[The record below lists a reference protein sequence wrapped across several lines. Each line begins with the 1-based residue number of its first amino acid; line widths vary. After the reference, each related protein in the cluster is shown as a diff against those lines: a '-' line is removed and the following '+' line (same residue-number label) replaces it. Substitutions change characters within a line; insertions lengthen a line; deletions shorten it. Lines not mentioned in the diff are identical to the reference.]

1 MYISI
6 YLVEGYAS
14 PLLHCYYIKKENNMT
29 YLIGSGEQSSPKR
42 IIKVYKTLY
51 QKRIIKKYG
60 AAYKRMI
67 ELILRLSKFKEG
79 EQNV

>member
-1 MYISI
+1 
-6 YLVEGYAS
+6 
-14 PLLHCYYIKKENNMT
+14 MT

>member
-1 MYISI
+1 
-6 YLVEGYAS
+6 
-14 PLLHCYYIKKENNMT
+14 MT
-29 YLIGSGEQSSPKR
+29 YLIGSGEQSSP
-42 IIKVYKTLY
+42 
-51 QKRIIKKYG
+51 KRIIKKYG